1 MMEVQKPTPHE
12 DQHKAPSI
20 DLITL
25 PPELVQIIAS
35 HLSLPDKCCL
45 LLCNHYIFAA
55 IGKGVLSDL
64 QPGTNEE
71 EGDRERFVTRLTR
84 DLPSQFFCHNCSRIH
99 SQDRVGPPGPAMQ
112 PQHRLPCPASPR
124 ETILRYMLIAH
135 PYPRLNRYLLTF
147 SHVQLAMKRHRHGPK
162 HGVSTDSLTFV
173 SVHILDNDPN
183 GKRMTTLLSV
193 EARIISHPE
202 SFGLRIQTWALLK
215 STKIDELLSASRFVM
230 ICDHILGS
238 DISRLIE
245 AEIGPYKTKIE
256 TSVTIDLLRC
266 RQCGTEYQIQLRML
280 GEEGLALVITKWLD
294 LGLGLTPNDIKWRY
308 LRAEYR
314 KEAISELPENIR
326 RRFES
331 VSALSQDALS
341 SRNASYLLE
350 DRFMKVMD
358 WWEDWSWILQAGERL
373 PFVESAKRWLRW
385 VLMSPFFWI
394 TLCVLCRTY
403 LKYKPF
409 RA

>member
-1 MMEVQKPTPHE
+1 MEVQRPTS
-12 DQHKAPSI
+12 HKNQRRAAST
-20 DLITL
+20 DLIVL
-25 PPELVQIIAS
+25 PPEVLLMIAS
-35 HLSLPDKCCL
+35 HLSLIDKCCMS
-45 LLCNHYIFAA
+45 LCSHYLHAT
-55 IGKGVLSDL
+55 IGTGVLSDL
-64 QPGTNEE
+64 QPGTSEA
-71 EGDRERFVTRLTR
+71 EGDRERFLTRLTR

-112 PQHRLPCPASPR
+112 PRHPLRCPASPR
-124 ETILRYMLIAH
+124 ETILQNMLIAH

-147 SHVQLAMKRHRHGPK
+147 SHVQLAIEKYRQGPK

-173 SVHILDNDPN
+173 SVHVLDNDPN

-202 SFGLRIQTWALLK
+202 SFSLRIQTWALLK
-215 STKIDELLSASRFVM
+215 STKTDELLSASPFVM

-266 RQCGTEYQIQLRML
+266 RQCSTEYQIQLRML

-308 LRAEYR
+308 LRDEYR
-314 KEAISELPENIR
+314 KEAISELPGNIR
-326 RRFES
+326 QRFENES
-331 VSALSQDALS
+331 ELSQDALS
-341 SRNASYLLE
+341 SRNASYLTG
-350 DRFMKVMD
+350 DRFIKVMD
-358 WWEDWSWILQAGERL
+358 WWEDQSWILQAGERL
-373 PFVESAKRWLRW
+373 PLLESTKQWLGW
-385 VLMSPFFWI
+385 VLGSPFFWSA
-394 TLCVLCRTY
+394 VLVFCRLY
-403 LKYKPF
+403 LK
-409 RA
+409 